1 MSKEGVVAFIERAI
15 SDEAFQAQL
24 KSEPDKILGQF
35 DLTQEEISAIKSG
48 SEEELK
54 ALGLDARLSK
64 MSFW

>member
-24 KSEPDKILGQF
+24 KSEPDKTLGRF
-35 DLTQEEISAIKSG
+35 DLTQDEINAIKSG

-54 ALGLDARLSK
+54 ALRLDARLSK